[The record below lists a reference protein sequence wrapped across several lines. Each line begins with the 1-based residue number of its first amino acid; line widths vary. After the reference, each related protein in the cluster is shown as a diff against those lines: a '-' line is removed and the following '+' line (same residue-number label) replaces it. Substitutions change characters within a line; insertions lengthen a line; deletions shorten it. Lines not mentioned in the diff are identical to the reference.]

1 MTSAPRVAPIGATA
15 RNFRAVAAA
24 LDFDALRR
32 DLGIAVEFPP
42 DVSAQAESVA
52 GEFASAAPDRTD
64 IPFVTVDPPGARDLD
79 QALHIARHADGY
91 LVSYAIADVASY
103 VAAGTPLDAE
113 TRRRG
118 ETLYFPDVR
127 VPLHPAVLS
136 EGAASLLPGQ
146 VRAAVLW
153 QITLDAAGLPTDV
166 QLSRA
171 RVRST
176 VQLDYAGLQAMLDA
190 GTAPDAA
197 ALLPEVGR
205 LRLGLERQRHAINLD
220 LPEQEVV
227 PDDAGGW
234 RLQWRAPLPV
244 ESWNAEISLLT
255 GMCAGDMMLRADIGL
270 LRTLPAPDHG
280 TVAHLARLAPALDVT
295 WPPGAQPG
303 DVLAGLD
310 RADPKHAAF
319 LEHAASLLRGAGYT
333 ALDDTASVN
342 TASVNTASVNTVS
355 VNTASVNTVSVN
367 TVSVNTASVNTASV
381 NTADAA
387 PGRFEHAGV
396 GAVYA
401 HVTAPLRRLVDR
413 FATEVCLALAAGTP
427 VPDWARTALPTLP
440 DIMAASDHR
449 AHETDRAVVDMVEA
463 WLLREQVGHE
473 FDAVVLDARPES
485 AHIAVDDPPIRAG
498 CDGHDLGE
506 GSRIR
511 VRLSTAD
518 VAARQVRF
526 AAV

>member
-1 MTSAPRVAPIGATA
+1 MTSPFRVAPIGGPA
-15 RNFRAVAAA
+15 RNFTAVSADAA
-24 LDFDALRR
+24 LDFASLRHE
-32 DLGIAVEFPP
+32 LGIAVEFPSE
-42 DVSAQAESVA
+42 VLAQAQSVA
-52 GEFASAAPDRTD
+52 AGFSSDAPDRTD

-79 QALHIARHADGY
+79 QALHIAKDDDGY

-103 VAAGTPLDAE
+103 VAPGTALDDE

-136 EGAASLLPGQ
+136 EGAASLLPDQ

-153 QITLDAAGLPTDV
+153 QITLDATGLPTAV
-166 QLSRA
+166 HVSRA

-176 VQLDYAGLQAMLDA
+176 AQLDYAGLQSMLDA

-197 ALLPEVGR
+197 ALLPDVGR
-205 LRLGLERQRHAINLD
+205 LRLGLARQRHAINLD

-234 RLQWRAPLPV
+234 KLQWRAPLPV

-255 GMCAGDMMLRADIGL
+255 GMCAGDMMLEARIGL
-270 LRTLPAPDHG
+270 LRTLPAPDRD
-280 TVAHLARLAPALDVT
+280 TVRHLARLAPALNVT
-295 WPPGAQPG
+295 WPAGAQPG

-310 RADPKHAAF
+310 RTDPRHTAF

-333 ALDDTASVN
+333 AFDA
-342 TASVNTASVNTVS
+342 TVP
-355 VNTASVNTVSVN
+355 AH
-367 TVSVNTASVNTASV
+367 
-381 NTADAA
+381 
-387 PGRFEHAGV
+387 PEHAGV

-427 VPDWARTALPTLP
+427 VPDWARTALPSLP
-440 DIMAASDHR
+440 DIMAGADHR
-449 AHETDRAVVDMVEA
+449 AHEADRAVVDTVEA
-463 WLLREQVGHE
+463 WLLREQLGHE
-473 FDAVVLDARPES
+473 FDAVVLDARPAS
-485 AHIAVDDPPIRAG
+485 AHIAVEDPPIRAG
-498 CDGHDLGE
+498 CDGSNLTE
-506 GSRIR
+506 GARIR
-511 VRLSTAD
+511 VRLTAAD

-526 AAV
+526 AAVQ

>member
-1 MTSAPRVAPIGATA
+1 MTSSSRVAPIGATA
-15 RNFRAVAAA
+15 RDFRAVAADAA
-24 LDFDALRR
+24 LDFAALRR
-32 DLGIAVEFPP
+32 DLGVP
-42 DVSAQAESVA
+42 DQFAPEVLAQAESVA
-52 GEFASAAPDRTD
+52 TGSVPAAPDRTD
-64 IPFVTVDPPGARDLD
+64 IPFLTVDPPGARDLD
-79 QALHIARHADGY
+79 QALHIAKHADGY

-103 VAAGTPLDAE
+103 VAAGTPLDRE

-118 ETLYFPDVR
+118 ETLYFPDLR

-136 EGAASLLPGQ
+136 EGAASLLPDQ

-153 QITLDAAGLPTDV
+153 QITLDAAGRPTGV
-166 QLSRA
+166 NVSRA
-171 RVRST
+171 QVRST
-176 VQLDYAGLQAMLDA
+176 AQLDYAGLQTMLDA
-190 GTAPDAA
+190 GRAPAAA

-205 LRLGLERQRHAINLD
+205 LRLGLARQRHAINLD

-227 PDDAGGW
+227 PDTHGGW

-255 GMCAGDMMLRADIGL
+255 GMCAGEMMFRARIGL
-270 LRTLPAPDHG
+270 LRTLPAPEQN
-280 TVAHLARLAPALDVT
+280 TVAHLARLAPALNVT

-333 ALDDTASVN
+333 AFDGTAP
-342 TASVNTASVNTVS
+342 AR
-355 VNTASVNTVSVN
+355 
-367 TVSVNTASVNTASV
+367 
-381 NTADAA
+381 
-387 PGRFEHAGV
+387 PEHAGV

-413 FATEVCLALAAGTP
+413 FASEVCLALAAGGP

-440 DIMAASDHR
+440 DIMAACDQR
-449 AHETDRAVVDMVEA
+449 AHETDRAVVDTVEA

-473 FDAVVLDARPES
+473 FAAVVLDARPSS

-498 CDGHDLGE
+498 CDGHDLEE

-511 VRLSTAD
+511 VRLTTAD

-526 AAV
+526 AVV